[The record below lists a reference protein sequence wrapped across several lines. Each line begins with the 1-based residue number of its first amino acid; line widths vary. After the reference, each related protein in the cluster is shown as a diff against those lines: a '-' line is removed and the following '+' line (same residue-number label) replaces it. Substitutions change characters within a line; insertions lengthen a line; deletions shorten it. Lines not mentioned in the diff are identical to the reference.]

1 MNYGTFHLGACVFA
15 VPLTAV
21 REVLH
26 RPRLSPVP
34 LAPEELAG
42 MALFRGE
49 VLPVFELGTAL
60 ATARSRTPRARVLI
74 LQHGGVLAGVAADT
88 AATLAASPP
97 ESPGEGLVQGQSAGC
112 RVLGLHA
119 LFQQFETWLSAAAH
133 GFQGVRPR
141 AAAPIPHA

>member
-1 MNYGTFHLGACVFA
+1 MNYGTFQLGASAFA

-26 RPRLSPVP
+26 RPTLSPVP

-49 VLPVFELGTAL
+49 VLPVFEISTAL
-60 ATARSRTPRARVLI
+60 AAARPGTPRARVLV

-88 AATLAASPP
+88 AATRAASPP
-97 ESPGEGLVQGQSAGC
+97 ESPAEGLVQGPSAGL

-141 AAAPIPHA
+141 AAAPSPHA